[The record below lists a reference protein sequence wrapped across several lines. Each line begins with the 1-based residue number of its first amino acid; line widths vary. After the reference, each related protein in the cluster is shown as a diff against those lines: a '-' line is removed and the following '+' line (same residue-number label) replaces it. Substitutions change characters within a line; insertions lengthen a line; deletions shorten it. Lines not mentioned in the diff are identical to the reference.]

1 MSQNYK
7 FVEWLDLDG
16 SGLLTEVA
24 ILKRFPSGDVV
35 FFKLSDLDIID
46 KQRLRNIITN
56 RNSSLYDELWKLCEI
71 TTLGNGV
78 NALSFFSQLAQIR
91 HHNGQISSFNSGKI
105 SAPRAAA
112 PVNFAEPTPVE
123 VAPSFDQVAATKPAP
138 KAK

>member
-1 MSQNYK
+1 MSQQQGYR
-7 FVEWLDLDG
+7 FIEWLDLDG

-24 ILKRFPSGDVV
+24 IMKRFPSGDVV
-35 FFKLSDLDIID
+35 FFKLNELDIID

-78 NALSFFSQLAQIR
+78 NALTFFSQLAQVR
-91 HHNGQISSFNSGKI
+91 HNNGQITPFNSGKI
-105 SAPRAAA
+105 SAPRQAV
-112 PVNFAEPTPVE
+112 PVNFNEPTPAE
-123 VAPSFDQVAATKPAP
+123 VAPSFDQVAKPTA